1 MSILV
6 PRFYNTNIVYDD
18 IPTNSILTLDSNSSS
33 YSSISLQNEGILTK
47 SNNTVGFINPT
58 GLLYGSTNN
67 GVWTLN
73 SIDPPTTSE
82 NAADKTLYY
91 SNGKY
96 VWSELS
102 VSSKNIQVDPP
113 DLNGKWTN
121 FLINES
127 NNFTSTPAS
136 VNNYGIFDSRGYVVN
151 FDNRI
156 INDLGFK
163 FFSPADINEVGY
175 VTTNLIIYN
184 SSTEL
189 VDFPVNYYNILNFHS
204 ISDVDDI
211 VHISPNIQNLTYTK
225 GLYNYTE
232 NQNDLPLNLNDTF
245 PTTQQ
250 GFYAYVTGNN
260 ATDMYIHYTT
270 TIDVNSIY
278 MPLQPTGDNNY
289 YRRNYIKDK
298 DDYEEEYYTIN
309 DISNYKIILGVFTNF
324 SDIKLN
330 TAYAN
335 IFLCNQNTP
344 VVSNDNINTLLGYL
358 IVDLADIDSTTG
370 KVNINKAY
378 TVDSTVPFNQNN
390 RYLTTE
396 QLKNG
401 VISFRPFYYIDN
413 LNNIKSLYYNDYKD
427 KPFIQ
432 SIESITEN
440 TINFI
445 DGHILYK
452 DRQQYEYV
460 NDKLRLT
467 GDMCVDSNFQNIY
480 TDSKL
485 VLPYYAFTNLTVD
498 KAGNS
503 ITITTNNTYC
513 DYKNNNI
520 YFLGDNYIKAFNY
533 YIYQNI
539 AKTNNMIG
547 YFAYNDDLV
556 YTCLR
561 TYDKHLQNRAI
572 ILQSGIYKLSDNTI
586 TSDTGTETKILQLI
600 KGTNAYYWS
609 NDAIIIE
616 DPHNVFNISGTDLI
630 YNNDNDFTI
639 SYGTYEI
646 INTRIDKSLTYITSD
661 DNNVHIYFKCNN
673 DPYVYTEFTYDIK
686 DNNIQIS
693 YYGSINDIFLQ
704 RGNISLKDFNDMSYV
719 GIYDSDKQLQ
729 GIYENHPFLFDGD
742 YIINNELLIDNSE
755 KKFKTSVWGITYT
768 DDNDNTTTVFKNTD
782 VKWNLLNQ
790 FVLDS
795 TKYYYDATNKSI
807 YTKNSNILV
816 IENVNGVSYHEYI
829 EILNSNYYCMHN
841 IYNANNNYISIL
853 CHELY
858 PLSTYN
864 LSYVNDFISIV
875 DYTKYKGTNNYDP
888 NDPALTTLNWYNL
901 FTTSAYDTITSN
913 NNITTTITN
922 GVITLKLDKL
932 DDTNNPQ
939 LIVGQ
944 QGIYDNNNF
953 FIHYN
958 GNITDN
964 IVYTTEYTD
973 FPFFDVPIEKD
984 MKIVLNPITKYSNLK
999 YYQTSKT
1006 DNIYT
1011 LATYVDFKVSL
1022 CNINATLTSYI
1033 GEYPSI
1039 IN

>member
-1 MSILV
+1 MNGILV

-18 IPTNSILTLDSNSSS
+18 IPVNSILTLDTNS
-33 YSSISLQNEGILTK
+33 YSSITLQDGILAK
-47 SNNTVGFINPT
+47 SNNTVGFTTPT
-58 GLLYGSTNN
+58 GLLYGSMNN
-67 GVWTLN
+67 DVWTLN

-113 DLNGKWTN
+113 NLNGKWTN

-175 VTTNLIIYN
+175 VTTNLIIFN
-184 SSTEL
+184 SSSEL
-189 VDFPVNYYNILNFHS
+189 VEFPVNYYNILNFHS

-211 VHISPNIQNLTYTK
+211 VHISPNIQNLSYTK

-232 NQNDLPLNLNDTF
+232 NQNNIPLNLNNTF
-245 PTTQQ
+245 PTTQR
-250 GFYAYVTGNN
+250 GFYAYVTGND

-278 MPLQPTGDNNY
+278 MPLPPSENNNY
-289 YRRNYIKDK
+289 YRRNYIKDQNI
-298 DDYEEEYYTIN
+298 YEEEYYTIN
-309 DISNYKIILGVFTNF
+309 DISNYKIIVGVFTNF

-358 IVDLADIDSTTG
+358 IIDLKDIDSTTG

-480 TDSKL
+480 TGSQL
-485 VLPYYAFTNLTVD
+485 VMPYYAFTNLTVD
-498 KAGNS
+498 KAGNT

-533 YIYQNI
+533 YNYQNI

-561 TYDKHLQNRAI
+561 TYDKHLQNRTI
-572 ILQSGIYKLSDNTI
+572 ILRSGVYKLSDNSI
-586 TSDTGTETKILQLI
+586 ALDTGTETKILQLI
-600 KGTNAYYWS
+600 EGTNAYYWS

-630 YNNDNDFTI
+630 YNNDNDFI
-639 SYGTYEI
+639 IPYENYEI
-646 INTRIDKSLTYITSD
+646 INTRIDKSLTYITPD
-661 DNNVHIYFKCNN
+661 DNNVHVDYKCLAGNIFYSELMYPSEDGNVSYFIA
-673 DPYVYTEFTYDIK
+673 T
-686 DNNIQIS
+686 
-693 YYGSINDIFLQ
+693 NDICLM
-704 RGNISLKDFNDMSYV
+704 RGIVRLNSFINTYT
-719 GIYDSDKQLQ
+719 GIYNSDGKLQ
-729 GIYENHPFLFDGD
+729 DIYENHPFLFNGD

-755 KKFKTSVWGITYT
+755 KKFETTVWGITYT

-807 YTKNSNILV
+807 YTKDSNILV
-816 IENVNGVSYHEYI
+816 IKNVNGVSYHEYI
-829 EILNSNYYCMHN
+829 EILNSNYYCMHS
-841 IYNANNNYISIL
+841 IYNSIGIL
-853 CHELY
+853 CHKLH

-864 LSYVNDFISIV
+864 LSYVDNYIRIV
-875 DYTKYKGTNNYDP
+875 NYTKYEGTNNYNP
-888 NDPALTTLNWYNL
+888 NDPLVSINTWYNL

-913 NNITTTITN
+913 NNITTTIKD
-922 GVITLKLDKL
+922 GVITLELDNL
-932 DDTNNPQ
+932 DNTDNPR

-944 QGIYDNNNF
+944 QGIYNNNTF
-953 FIHYN
+953 FIHYD

-984 MKIVLNPITKYSNLK
+984 MKVLLNPITKYSNLK

-1006 DNIYT
+1006 TETYT

>member
-1 MSILV
+1 MNGILV

-18 IPTNSILTLDSNSSS
+18 IPANSILTLDTNS
-33 YSSISLQNEGILTK
+33 YSSITLQDGILAK
-47 SNNTVGFINPT
+47 SNNAVGFTKPT
-58 GLLYGSTNN
+58 GLLYGSMNN
-67 GVWTLN
+67 DVWTLN

-113 DLNGKWTN
+113 NLNGKWTN
-121 FLINES
+121 LLINES

-175 VTTNLIIYN
+175 VTTNLIIFN
-184 SSTEL
+184 SSSEL
-189 VDFPVNYYNILNFHS
+189 VEFPVNYYNIINFHS
-204 ISDVDDI
+204 ISATKDI
-211 VHISPNIQNLTYTK
+211 KISSDIQNLSYTK

-232 NQNDLPLNLNDTF
+232 NQNNIPLNLNDTF

-278 MPLQPTGDNNY
+278 MPLPPSENNNY
-289 YRRNYIKDK
+289 YRRNYIKDQNI
-298 DDYEEEYYTIN
+298 YENEYYTL
-309 DISNYKIILGVFTNF
+309 DKISKYKIIVGVFTNF
-324 SDIKLN
+324 SDIKLR
-330 TAYAN
+330 TTYAN

-344 VVSNDNINTLLGYL
+344 VVSSDNINTLLGYL
-358 IVDLADIDSTTG
+358 IIDLKDIDLTTG

-378 TVDSTVPFNQNN
+378 TVDSTVPFNQDN

-401 VISFRPFYYIDN
+401 IISFRPFYYIDN
-413 LNNIKSLYYNDYKD
+413 LNNIKSLYYNDYID

-432 SIESITEN
+432 SIKSITEDK
-440 TINFI
+440 INFI
-445 DGHILYK
+445 DGHVLDK
-452 DRQQYEYV
+452 DNKQYEYV

-480 TDSKL
+480 TGSQL
-485 VLPYYAFTNLTVD
+485 VMPYYAFTNVTVD
-498 KAGNS
+498 KAGNN

-513 DYKNNNI
+513 DYKNKNI

-533 YIYQNI
+533 YIADNI
-539 AKTNNMIG
+539 TAKTNNMIG
-547 YFAYNDDLV
+547 YFAYNNNLV
-556 YTCLR
+556 HTCLR
-561 TYDKHLQNRAI
+561 TYDNHLQNRTI
-572 ILQSGIYKLSDNTI
+572 ILQSGTYKLSDNTI
-586 TSDTGTETKILQLI
+586 ALETGTETKILQLI
-600 KGTNAYYWS
+600 EGTNAYYWS
-609 NDAIIIE
+609 NDAIVIE
-616 DPHNVFNISGTDLI
+616 DPHNMFNLSGINLI
-630 YNNDNDFTI
+630 YNNKNDFVI
-639 SYGTYEI
+639 PYGTYEI
-646 INTRIDKSLTYITSD
+646 INTRIDKSLTYITPE
-661 DNNVHIYFKCNN
+661 DNNVHVYYKCTGGDIYYSDFSYHAANGN
-673 DPYVYTEFTYDIK
+673 ITYFI
-686 DNNIQIS
+686 
-693 YYGSINDIFLQ
+693 SINEICLM
-704 RGNISLKDFNDMSYV
+704 RGIVTLKNFNRMSYV
-719 GIYDSDKQLQ
+719 GIYNGNELQ
-729 GIYENHPFLFDGD
+729 GIYEKHPFLFNGN
-742 YIINNELLIDNSE
+742 YIINNELLVDNSE
-755 KKFKTSVWGITYT
+755 KKFKTTVWGITYT
-768 DDNDNTTTVFKNTD
+768 DDNDNTTTVFKNTE

-795 TKYYYDATNKSI
+795 TKYYYNATNKSI
-807 YTKNSNILV
+807 YTKDSNILV
-816 IENVNGVSYHEYI
+816 VENVNGVSYHEYV

-841 IYNANNNYISIL
+841 ICNANNKYISIL

-864 LSYVNDFISIV
+864 LSYANNYISIV
-875 DYTKYKGTNNYDP
+875 NYTNYKGTNNYDP
-888 NDPALTTLNWYNL
+888 NDPLVLPDTWYNL

-913 NNITTTITN
+913 NNITTSIKD
-922 GVITLKLDKL
+922 GVITLNLNDL
-932 DDTNNPQ
+932 NNTENPR

-944 QGIYDNNNF
+944 QGIYNNNTF
-953 FIHYN
+953 FIHYD
-958 GNITDN
+958 GNVTDN

-984 MKIVLNPITKYSNLK
+984 MKVLLNPITKYSNLK

-1006 DNIYT
+1006 TETYT